1 MVLTL
6 LSSQQQAPAASPGH
20 NIVTV
25 LMLALQLEQPAQ
37 YVYGLRYALRARAT
51 RGGCLSEQPVSSG

>member
-6 LSSQQQAPAASPGH
+6 LSSQQQAPASPAH